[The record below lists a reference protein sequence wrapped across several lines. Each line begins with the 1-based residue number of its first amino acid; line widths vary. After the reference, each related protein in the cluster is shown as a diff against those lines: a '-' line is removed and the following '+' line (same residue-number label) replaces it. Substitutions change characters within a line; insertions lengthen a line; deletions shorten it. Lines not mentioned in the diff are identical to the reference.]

1 MKCRDFER
9 LSCDYLDD
17 VLSIDERREADEHLL
32 SCPECGEAL
41 AEADFAR
48 SLMRDAPA
56 VDPPAELIAGIMH
69 ETIGIGGGMEP
80 VPAGSGAFG
89 WIRPLFQPI
98 LQPRFVMG
106 MAMTA
111 VSFSMMTFYGKQ
123 TLERWENAP
132 SDQARVVESLS
143 SGAVAVWDQ
152 AVEVYEAAEMFYE
165 FQTEFGADALFFGE
179 SAAEPAAAEPRG
191 EEQ

>member
-17 VLSIDERREADEHLL
+17 VLSNDDRREIDEHLL
-32 SCPECGEAL
+32 ICSSCSEAL

-48 SLMRDAPA
+48 SVMRDAPS
-56 VDPPAELIAGIMH
+56 VDPPPQLVAEIIYD
-69 ETIGIGGGMEP
+69 TIGVGVGAMEPIPAGGGLL
-80 VPAGSGAFG
+80 G
-89 WIRPLFQPI
+89 WVRPLFQPI
-98 LQPRFVMG
+98 LRPRFVMG

-123 TLERWENAP
+123 ALERWENAP
-132 SDQARVVESLS
+132 AGQIRVVESMS

-152 AVEVYEAAEMFYE
+152 AVDVYEAAETLYE

-179 SAAEPAAAEPRG
+179 ADAEPEG
-191 EEQ
+191 DEQ

>member
-9 LSCDYLDD
+9 LSCEYVDD
-17 VLSIDERREADEHLL
+17 VLSVDERREADEHLL
-32 SCPECGEAL
+32 SCSSCSEAL
-41 AEADFAR
+41 VEAEFAR
-48 SLMRDAPA
+48 SMMRQAPS
-56 VDPPAELIAGIMH
+56 VEPPPELIADIMH
-69 ETIGIGGGMEP
+69 DTIGVGGMEP
-80 VPAGSGAFG
+80 VPAGAGVLG
-89 WIRPLFQPI
+89 WVRPLFQPI

-123 TLERWENAP
+123 ALDRWENVP
-132 SDQARVVESLS
+132 SGEVRVVESLS

-152 AVEVYEAAEMFYE
+152 AVDVYEAAETFYE

-179 SAAEPAAAEPRG
+179 SEDEPEG